1 MPTLPRNT
9 VTLQSPK
16 SKKLKLFS
24 CGQVGDFARASRP
37 RRLSSSACLQLGG
50 VRPFELCSSWSLCV
64 PCWCAEMNEG
74 VALGDDVSEGEDGV
88 CFVCLD
94 TSPSPIQS
102 GCACRGAAGLAHLCC
117 RVQAA
122 ETDQH
127 RDRLIVLSL
136 ALEECS
142 QIVRVTQ
149 RVGMLGSQHPLR
161 HCKHLALHLL
171 RLIVLS
177 LALEGYSQIVRR
189 IQRVYTIGCEGAAAS
204 RPALQGFRRVRRRVG
219 DQNLAYAIYLFGLG
233 TLL

>member
-1 MPTLPRNT
+1 MRVSRGRGSGPSLLPCSGGGDAREA
-9 VTLQSPK
+9 K
-16 SKKLKLFS
+16 EKY
-24 CGQVGDFARASRP
+24 QV
-37 RRLSSSACLQLGG
+37 
-50 VRPFELCSSWSLCV
+50 VVEV
-64 PCWCAEMNEG
+64 P
-74 VALGDDVSEGEDGV
+74 
-88 CFVCLD
+88 
-94 TSPSPIQS
+94 
-102 GCACRGAAGLAHLCC
+102 
-117 RVQAA
+117 
-122 ETDQH
+122 DQH